1 MFLVSTSIKPSTI
14 HGLGCF
20 ADEKIKKGQKIWV
33 FDERIDIRVSEA
45 EFSTLPAPAKTFLAM
60 YSYAEMYEGQ
70 KVFVIS
76 SDHSKHMNHSDRP
89 NVIQGDGYFDI
100 AARDIEP
107 GEELTCNYHT
117 FDLDAKRK
125 LS

>member
-1 MFLVSTSIKPSTI
+1 
-14 HGLGCF
+14 
-20 ADEKIKKGQKIWV
+20 
-33 FDERIDIRVSEA
+33 
-45 EFSTLPAPAKTFLAM
+45 
-60 YSYAEMYEGQ
+60 
-70 KVFVIS
+70 VFVIS

-107 GEELTCNYHT
+107 GEELTCDYHT
-117 FDLDAKRK
+117 FDLDAKLK